1 LLKLPPTD
9 PKSPQEIIRRVF
21 AWAKATIARALDRAE
36 SAILALNVSYF
47 VALIISWML
56 KAAVMQFLGSLNK
69 IVAFARRKKFPPITI
84 LADQINGL
92 SEIND
97 ALTSM
102 AEETVE

>member
-1 LLKLPPTD
+1 MLKLPPTD
-9 PKSPQEIIRRVF
+9 PKSPQEIIRRAF
-21 AWAKATIARALDRAE
+21 AWAKATIIKALDGAE
-36 SAILALNVSYF
+36 AAILALHVSYF

-56 KAAVMQFLGSLNK
+56 KIAVMQFLGSLNK

-84 LADQINGL
+84 LDDQVNGL

-97 ALTSM
+97 AITSM